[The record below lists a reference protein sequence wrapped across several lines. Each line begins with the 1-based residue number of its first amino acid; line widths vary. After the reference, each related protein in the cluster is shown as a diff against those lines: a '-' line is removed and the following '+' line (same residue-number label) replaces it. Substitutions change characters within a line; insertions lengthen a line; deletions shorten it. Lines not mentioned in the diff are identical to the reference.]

1 MANWTADR
9 LRSTW
14 TRFFVERGHTALPSA
29 GLIPHHPRAPLFTNA
44 GMTQFLPYFLGEQNP
59 PDSRVTTI
67 QKCVRIM
74 GKHDDIENIGRSK
87 RHVTFFE
94 MLGNFSFGD
103 YFKAEA
109 IKLAWELSTEV
120 FGFDPELLWVTV
132 HHTDDEAAQLWLD
145 LTSIPRERIQRM
157 GLTDDE
163 NFWAMGETGPCGPCS
178 EIHLDRGP
186 SFGPGGGPAHGG
198 DERFLEFW
206 NRGFTQYDRQPDGS
220 LPPLP
225 RRNIDTGAGYERLLS
240 ILQGVDSVFDTDLF
254 VPLLDEASSATG
266 LAIGRDPEVDVS
278 LRILADHA
286 RSTALLI
293 SDGVFPSNEDRGY
306 VLRRLIRR
314 AVRRAYSVGV
324 EQQVMARIAGAVVTE
339 MQGAYPDLARNR
351 DFILQV
357 LDVEE
362 SRFRSTLHKG
372 LVRLDRY
379 VSDDL
384 GLGPKIVAVW
394 GVGVEPEQPGAPESK
409 IVQRGVVLSE
419 AGAVVPG
426 AVAFELHDT
435 YGFPIEVTREVAA
448 ERGVEVDEEG
458 FRSLM
463 QEQRERA
470 RGAARRAGG
479 TGPNG
484 ELYREL
490 IEQFGPTAFVGEHQD
505 EATARVLAVL
515 PGSGGQEDHVEV
527 VLDRTP
533 FYAEGGGQVGDTGHL
548 RTETGSARVLDTTR
562 GVPGL
567 TRHHAVVEE
576 GTLSPGQ
583 EVQAGIDAVRRDA
596 IRRNHTGT
604 HLLHWALGQVL
615 GGHVKQQGSLVGP
628 DELRFDFSHFSAL
641 APEEI
646 ARVEALVNADV
657 LAAAP
662 VVVRE
667 MSMVEAEAE
676 GAVAFFGEKYGEVVR
691 VLDAGPHSRELCGGT
706 HVVSTGQI
714 GPLKIVKEESIAS
727 NTRRVYATTGF
738 GTLQRY
744 HREEQTLQRAAAML
758 KAKPEGLPDAIDKV
772 LADRRALQDEL
783 RAIRSK
789 AAVADAGRLAATA
802 TDGVVVARRDGLDP
816 DGLRQLALAVRDQLA
831 QARAVVLIGSPDG
844 QRVSL
849 VAAVAPGGSA
859 SALLAEP
866 AELVGGRGGGKG
878 DVAQAGGKDPAGIDA
893 ALERA
898 RALLS

>member
-1 MANWTADR
+1 MATWTADR

-14 TRFFVERGHTALPSA
+14 TRFFVERGHTGLPSA

-44 GMTQFLPYFLGEQNP
+44 GMTQFLPYFLGEQAP
-59 PDSRVTTI
+59 PDTRVTTI

-103 YFKAEA
+103 YFKSEA
-109 IKLAWELSTEV
+109 IELAWELSTEV
-120 FGFDPELLWVTV
+120 FGFDPQLLWVTV
-132 HHTDDEAAQLWLD
+132 HHTDDEAEQLWLD

-163 NFWAMGETGPCGPCS
+163 NFWAMGDTGPCGPCS

-186 SFGPGGGPAHGG
+186 SFGPDGGPAHGG

-206 NRGFTQYDRQPDGS
+206 NLVFTQYDRQPDGS

-266 LAIGRDPEVDVS
+266 LVLGRDPEVDVS

-339 MQGAYPDLARNR
+339 MQGAYPDLERNR

-362 SRFRSTLHKG
+362 SRFRSTLQKG

-384 GLGPKIVAVW
+384 G
-394 GVGVEPEQPGAPESK
+394 
-409 IVQRGVVLSE
+409 
-419 AGAVVPG
+419 AGAVLSG

-448 ERGVEVDEEG
+448 EREVDIDEEG
-458 FRSLM
+458 FRALM

-470 RGAARRAGG
+470 RGAARRDGG
-479 TGPNG
+479 TGPNAAA
-484 ELYREL
+484 YREL
-490 IEQFGPTAFVGEHQD
+490 LEQFGPTAFVGEHAD
-505 EATARVLAVL
+505 EATARVLAVV
-515 PGSGGQEDHVEV
+515 PDSGSRDGHVEV

-533 FYAEGGGQVGDTGHL
+533 FYAEGGGQVGDTGRL

-562 GVPGL
+562 GIPGL

-583 EVQAGIDAVRRDA
+583 EVQAGIDVERRDA

-657 LAAAP
+657 LDAAP

-667 MSMVEAEAE
+667 MSMAEAEAE

-706 HVVSTGQI
+706 HVTSTGQI

-738 GTLQRY
+738 GTIQRY
-744 HREEQTLQRAAAML
+744 HQEEQTLRRAATLL
-758 KAKPEGLPDAIDKV
+758 KAKPESLPEAIDKV
-772 LADRRALQDEL
+772 LAERKGLQDEL
-783 RAIRSK
+783 RAVRSK
-789 AAVADAGRLAATA
+789 AAVADAGQLAAAA

-849 VAAVAPGGSA
+849 VAAVVPGGSA

-898 RALLS
+898 RALLT

>member
-14 TRFFVERGHTALPSA
+14 TRFFVERGHAALPSA
-29 GLIPHHPRAPLFTNA
+29 GLIPHHSRAPLFTNA
-44 GMTQFLPYFLGEQNP
+44 GMTQFLPYFLGEETP
-59 PDSRVTTI
+59 PDTRVTTI

-103 YFKAEA
+103 YFKREA
-109 IKLAWELSTEV
+109 IELAWELSTEV
-120 FGFDPELLWVTV
+120 FGFDPELLWITV
-132 HHTDDEAAQLWLD
+132 HHTDDEAEQLWLD

-157 GLTDDE
+157 GLNDE
-163 NFWAMGETGPCGPCS
+163 NFWAMGDTGPCGPCS

-186 SFGPGGGPAHGG
+186 SFGPDGGPAHGG

-206 NRGFTQYDRQPDGS
+206 NLVFTQYDRQPDGS

-225 RRNIDTGAGYERLLS
+225 RQNIDTGAGYERLLS

-266 LAIGRDPEVDVS
+266 LVLGRDPEVDVS

-324 EQQVMARIAGAVVTE
+324 ERQVMARIAGAVVTE

-362 SRFRSTLHKG
+362 SRFRSTLQKG

-379 VSDDL
+379 VTDDL
-384 GLGPKIVAVW
+384 G
-394 GVGVEPEQPGAPESK
+394 
-409 IVQRGVVLSE
+409 
-419 AGAVVPG
+419 AGAVLPG

-470 RGAARRAGG
+470 RGAARRDGG

-490 IEQFGPTAFVGEHQD
+490 LEQFGPTAFVGEHEN

-515 PGSGGQEDHVEV
+515 PDSGGREGHVEV
-527 VLDRTP
+527 ILDRTP
-533 FYAEGGGQVGDTGHL
+533 FYAEGGGQMGDTGHL

-576 GTLSPGQ
+576 GSLSPGQ
-583 EVQAGIDAVRRDA
+583 EVEARIDAERRDA

-604 HLLHWALGQVL
+604 HLLHWALKEVL
-615 GGHVKQQGSLVGP
+615 GSHVKQQGSLVGP
-628 DELRFDFSHFSAL
+628 TELRFDFSHFGSMTPAEVV
-641 APEEI
+641 AVEE
-646 ARVEALVNADV
+646 LVNADV
-657 LAAAP
+657 LASEP
-662 VVVRE
+662 VVMRE
-667 MSMVEAEAE
+667 MSMAEAQAE

-706 HVVSTGQI
+706 HVTSTGQI
-714 GPLKIVKEESIAS
+714 GPLKVSREESIAS
-727 NTRRVYATTGF
+727 NTRRIYATTGT
-738 GTLQRY
+738 GTIQRYRQEEETLQRV
-744 HREEQTLQRAAAML
+744 AALL
-758 KAKPEGLPDAIDKV
+758 KAKPEALPEAVDRV
-772 LADRRALQDEL
+772 LAERRSLQDEL

-789 AAVADAGRLAATA
+789 AAVADAGGLAAA
-802 TDGVVVARRDGLDP
+802 AADGVVVARRDGLDP

-831 QARAVVLIGSPDG
+831 QPRAVVLIGSPDG

-866 AELVGGRGGGKG
+866 AELVGGRGGGRG

-898 RALLS
+898 RALLT

>member
-14 TRFFVERGHTALPSA
+14 TRFFVERGHKALPSA

-59 PDSRVTTI
+59 PDTRVTTI

-103 YFKAEA
+103 YFKSEA
-109 IKLAWELSTEV
+109 IELAWELSTKV

-132 HHTDDEAAQLWLD
+132 HHTDDEAEQLWLD

-186 SFGPGGGPAHGG
+186 SFGPDGGPAHGG

-206 NRGFTQYDRQPDGS
+206 NLVFTQYDRQPDGS

-266 LAIGRDPEVDVS
+266 LATGQDPEVDIS

-293 SDGVFPSNEDRGY
+293 NDGVFPSNEDRGY

-324 EQQVMARIAGAVVTE
+324 MHQVMAQVAGAVVDE
-339 MQGAYPDLARNR
+339 MRGAYPDLQRNR

-362 SRFRSTLHKG
+362 GRFRSTLHKG

-384 GLGPKIVAVW
+384 G
-394 GVGVEPEQPGAPESK
+394 
-409 IVQRGVVLSE
+409 
-419 AGAVVPG
+419 AGAVLPG
-426 AVAFELHDT
+426 AAAFELHDT
-435 YGFPIEVTREVAA
+435 YGFPVEVTREVAA
-448 ERGVEVDEEG
+448 ERGIEVDEEG
-458 FRSLM
+458 FRTLM
-463 QEQRERA
+463 AEQRERA
-470 RGAARRAGG
+470 RSASRKDGGAGRNAAA
-479 TGPNG
+479 
-484 ELYREL
+484 YREL
-490 IEQFGPTAFVGEHQD
+490 LEQFGPSAFVGEHQD

-515 PGSGGQEDHVEV
+515 PDAGGREGHVEI

-548 RTETGSARVLDTTR
+548 RTETGWARVQDTTR

-583 EVQAGIDAVRRDA
+583 EVQAGIDAERRDA

-657 LAAAP
+657 LGAAP

-667 MSMVEAEAE
+667 MSMAEAEAE

-714 GPLKIVKEESIAS
+714 GPLRIVKEESIAS

-772 LADRRALQDEL
+772 LVERKALHDEL

-789 AAVADAGRLAATA
+789 AAVADAGQLAATA

-893 ALERA
+893 ALDRA
-898 RALLS
+898 RALLT